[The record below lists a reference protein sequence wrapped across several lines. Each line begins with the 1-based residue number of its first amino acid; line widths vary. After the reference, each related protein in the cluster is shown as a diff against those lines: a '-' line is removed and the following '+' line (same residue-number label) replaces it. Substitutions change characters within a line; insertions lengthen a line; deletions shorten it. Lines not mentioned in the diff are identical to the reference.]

1 MPNVHAARGKAARP
15 PASARG
21 PRRKLQPQAG
31 DAPGKEFVQGLD
43 RGFAVVRAFTS
54 ARPRLTMAEVAEITG
69 LTRAVARRYL
79 FTLLKLGFVT
89 REDTD
94 FRLAPRI
101 RQLGYAYLSTLA
113 VPIVAQPFMRNLTAA
128 LHESCSMAVLDDSDI
143 VYVARVS
150 ADRIMSVNLVVG
162 SRLPAY
168 ATSMG
173 KVLLAAL
180 PAAKLDRYLARTPLA
195 PLTARTITSARALR
209 AALRDIRERGWSLN
223 DSELEEGV
231 RSVAAPIVRDGAVVA
246 ALNVSVDAAR
256 VPLAELKRSHL
267 PLLLRTAGDISR
279 AL

>member
-1 MPNVHAARGKAARP
+1 MPNVRAARGKAAGSP
-15 PASARG
+15 PTPRA
-21 PRRKLQPQAG
+21 PRRKLQPQVG
-31 DAPGKEFVQGLD
+31 DEPGKEFVQGLD
-43 RGFAVVRAFTS
+43 RGFAVIRAFTS

-89 REDTD
+89 RDDAD
-94 FRLAPRI
+94 FKLAPRI
-101 RQLGYAYLSTLA
+101 RHLGYAYLSTLA
-113 VPIVAQPFMRNLTAA
+113 VPVVAQPFMRNLTAA
-128 LHESCSMAVLDDSDI
+128 LHESCSMAVLDESDI

-173 KVLLAAL
+173 KVLLASL
-180 PAAKLDRYLARTPLA
+180 PPAKLDRYLARTPLE
-195 PLTARTITSARALR
+195 PLTARTITSARTLR
-209 AALRDIRERGWSLN
+209 AALRDIRQRGWSLN

-231 RSVAAPIVRDGAVVA
+231 RSVAAPIVRDGVVVA

-267 PLLLRTAGDISR
+267 PLLLRTAADISR